1 MILIWSV
8 AGSIL
13 AYGFVGNYRLVLL
26 VPEMEKPVETLKDIV
41 DQGKIPFTEYDGE
54 LFTEMLDTSSYLLLV
69 KNLVIPTTSEEEERL
84 IHDNAVAGCTHVM
97 IGSLARWD
105 KLGLEYRA
113 SKRQVAGLLPFTAW
127 MVNKKWALTE
137 DLQQFA
143 ARYQQVCSIGQQ

>member
-1 MILIWSV
+1 M
-8 AGSIL
+8 
-13 AYGFVGNYRLVLL
+13 
-26 VPEMEKPVETLKDIV
+26 ME
-41 DQGKIPFTEYDGE
+41 
-54 LFTEMLDTSSYLLLV
+54 TSSYEMLV
-69 KNLVIPTTSEEEERL
+69 QELVIPSTVEEEERL
-84 IHDNAVAGCTHVM
+84 IHENAVGAGTHVM

-113 SKRQVAGLLPFTAW
+113 SKHQVAGLLPFTAW

>member
-1 MILIWSV
+1 MLIWSV
-8 AGSIL
+8 AGGVL
-13 AYGFVGNYRLVLL
+13 AYGLVGNYRLGIL
-26 VPEMEKPVETLKDIV
+26 VPEMEKPVQTVKDIV

-54 LFTEMLDTSSYLLLV
+54 LFTEMLETSSYSMLV
-69 KNLVIPTTSEEEERL
+69 KKLVIPTTSEDEERL
-84 IHDNAVAGCTHVM
+84 IHENAVAGGTHVM

-105 KLGLEYRA
+105 KLGLDYRA
-113 SKRQVAGLLPFTAW
+113 SKHQVAGLLPFTAW